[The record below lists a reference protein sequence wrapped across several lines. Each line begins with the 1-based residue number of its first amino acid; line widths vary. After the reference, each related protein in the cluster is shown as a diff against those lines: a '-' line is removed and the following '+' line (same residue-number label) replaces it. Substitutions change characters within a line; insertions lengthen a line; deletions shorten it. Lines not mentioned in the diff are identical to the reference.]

1 MSRKIKPQLTCI
13 RKAALEYE
21 LRRYGEFLNSI
32 PVDELEIVLKVCKA
46 IQAGDAGGILPNEQQ
61 VYQRH
66 ILASQDF
73 SMAVIVE
80 HNRRKA
86 EGHERIK

>member
-1 MSRKIKPQLTCI
+1 MSRKKIKPQLTCI

-21 LRRYGEFLNSI
+21 LGRYGEFLNSI
-32 PVDELEIVLKVCKA
+32 PVAELEIVLKVCKA
-46 IQAGDAGGILPNEQQ
+46 VQAGDTGGILPNEQQ

-66 ILASQDF
+66 VLASQDF

-86 EGHERIK
+86 ESSKRT